1 MPEPGPAITLSN
13 AEQRGAVIIHTTR
26 RIAAALV
33 VAGFALGS
41 AATAHAQTD
50 DERFVN
56 AVDTLGIETAATA
69 EELPAVG
76 HHVCDMLTAGLVGN
90 PNPVPAVRGVVT
102 TLAGNGMSKEQA
114 VGLMRASSAVY
125 CPQFARFMG
134 R

>member
-1 MPEPGPAITLSN
+1 MLADIEAGLDSLKEDAPEKEKETRNQKENAAIEEDAPGKEKES
-13 AEQRGAVIIHTTR
+13 
-26 RIAAALV
+26 
-33 VAGFALGS
+33 
-41 AATAHAQTD
+41 
-50 DERFVN
+50 
-56 AVDTLGIETAATA
+56 AATA

>member
-1 MPEPGPAITLSN
+1 
-13 AEQRGAVIIHTTR
+13 
-26 RIAAALV
+26 
-33 VAGFALGS
+33 
-41 AATAHAQTD
+41 
-50 DERFVN
+50 
-56 AVDTLGIETAATA
+56 
-69 EELPAVG
+69 
-76 HHVCDMLTAGLVGN
+76 MLTAGLVGN

>member
-1 MPEPGPAITLSN
+1 MPPLAQCQCSRRLSADSRARPLHTN
-13 AEQRGAVIIHTTR
+13 RLAV
-26 RIAAALV
+26 
-33 VAGFALGS
+33 
-41 AATAHAQTD
+41 TAHAQTD

-56 AVDTLGIETAATA
+56 AVDSLGIETAATA